1 MIGQTSVLPPGDVRA
16 RLLRPPYGE
25 LSAVQGQ
32 ATVPGQLISLSP
44 RCLGQ
49 GRHPCLQTLVEQ
61 EGQHS
66 PALMHG
72 GSGDERMLPQAVF
85 NESAV
90 HLLQPH
96 IPRNRVC

>member
-1 MIGQTSVLPPGDVRA
+1 HAARILHEPSPVRGLWPMPGRVAGLIVAVVL
-16 RLLRPPYGE
+16 
-25 LSAVQGQ
+25 
-32 ATVPGQLISLSP
+32 
-44 RCLGQ
+44 
-49 GRHPCLQTLVEQ
+49 PCLQTLVEQ